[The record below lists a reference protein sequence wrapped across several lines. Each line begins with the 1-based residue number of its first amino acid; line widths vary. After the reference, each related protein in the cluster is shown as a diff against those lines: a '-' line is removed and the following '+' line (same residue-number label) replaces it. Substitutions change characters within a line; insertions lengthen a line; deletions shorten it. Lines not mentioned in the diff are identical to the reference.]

1 MRGLL
6 LFGPRSGPGS
16 RGLRVLNRIRRAR
29 GDLGVTDSEP
39 QAKGTSN
46 EECGTPF
53 STGIAGS
60 TGTTLVHCTLREV
73 QVFVCLIHQ
82 SSGLSG
88 ARLLHAV
95 ARAEARGRSGNMAPA
110 RHADVVQRAPA
121 GEPARGSLGAW
132 RVPTRST
139 KVITESPGSLA
150 LYRPTVRPTRYPPI
164 SQRAHDADHRGHPF
178 QQRSRPGMSTRAT
191 APTTDRKRSTRE
203 CPCMPTQQGKCQT
216 LSPCRA
222 RGSPPRR
229 RGRATTGRSGSRAR
243 SAAADVAG
251 GVRRD
256 AGRREVRRRDPHVGA
271 PQARDR
277 QAAPR
282 DGADLVA

>member
-6 LFGPRSGPGS
+6 LFGPRSAPGS

-88 ARLLHAV
+88 ARLLPSREQKPEAGAATWRQPDMLTCASRRAGPGI
-95 ARAEARGRSGNMAPA
+95 ARSMASA
-110 RHADVVQRAPA
+110 HSVDDGHHRTA
-121 GEPARGSLGAW
+121 G
-132 RVPTRST
+132 
-139 KVITESPGSLA
+139 LA
-150 LYRPTVRPTRYPPI
+150 LNRPTVRPHVSPL
-164 SQRAHDADHRGHPF
+164 SQGAHHASHRGHPL
-178 QQRSRPGMSTRAT
+178 QQRSRRGMSTRAT
-191 APTTDRKRSTRE
+191 SSDYGPIAIHARMPLCADTAREVPDTIALSGTRH
-203 CPCMPTQQGKCQT
+203 
-216 LSPCRA
+216 
-222 RGSPPRR
+222 PPRR

-243 SAAADVAG
+243 SAAAGVTG

-256 AGRREVRRRDPHVGA
+256 AGRREVRRRDPHVDA

-282 DGADLVA
+282 EDADLVE